1 MMKQMKVVFY
11 IPREPVAPAM
21 RLQDALVGTF
31 TGITVVQ
38 GVGSWRSPKG
48 VLCQEGVHV
57 ITLFCTDAT
66 YNRDEVR
73 YLAMQYMREAYQ
85 ECVLYEINGEPFFID
100 NERKL

>member
-1 MMKQMKVVFY
+1 MKQMKVVFY

-21 RLQDALVGTF
+21 RLQDALEGTF

-48 VLCQEGVHV
+48 VLYQEGVHV

-66 YNRDEVR
+66 HNRDEVR
-73 YLAMQYMREAYQ
+73 YLAMRYMREAYQ
-85 ECVLYEINGEPFFID
+85 DCVLYEINGEPFFID

>member
-1 MMKQMKVVFY
+1 MKQMKVVFY
-11 IPREPVAPAM
+11 LPREPAAPAM

-38 GVGSWRSPKG
+38 GVGSWCSPKG
-48 VLCQEGVHV
+48 VLYQEGVEV
-57 ITLFCTDAT
+57 ITLFCTDT
-66 YNRDEVR
+66 THTRDEVH
-73 YLAMQYMREAYQ
+73 YLATRYMREAYQ